1 MMFGQRKGQGF
12 SLSDLL
18 RNNGTSA
25 PPPPQRPFDPNEMDR
40 LPRQQKPLPS
50 YDPPPPLPKMDRSLS
65 TADILGARPRRLLSA
80 PSRPRFIETS
90 YGKDHDE
97 RGTFRRAVGL
107 F

>member
-1 MMFGQRKGQGF
+1 MFGQRKGQGF

-25 PPPPQRPFDPNEMDR
+25 
-40 LPRQQKPLPS
+40 
-50 YDPPPPLPKMDRSLS
+50 PPPPLPKMDRSLS

-80 PSRPRFIETS
+80 PSRPRYIETA